1 MDRYALNALIP
12 IIGMFFVGLI
22 GFSFTRLGRAI
33 ANRIEGRV
41 DAATEARL
49 TALEAANEELHRA
62 LLEAHERLDFAERT
76 LSRQLPSERVI
87 TPL

>member
-1 MDRYALNALIP
+1 MDRHALNALIP

-87 TPL
+87 TPR

>member
-22 GFSFTRLGRAI
+22 GFSFTRMGRAI

-41 DAATEARL
+41 DVATEARL
-49 TALEAANEELHRA
+49 TALEAANEGLHRA